1 MKLSLVRDGGKR
13 RVVAGGTDGNVR
25 FLRARGFNDS
35 GETVPSYGEAICIV
49 N

>member
-13 RVVAGGTDGNVR
+13 RVVAGGTDGSVR
-25 FLRARGFNDS
+25 FLRARGFNS